1 MFESHIYHNLMIHVS
16 CGTWMNVHN
25 FVLWI
30 RYIYSYIFYFS
41 PILIKKMVENGVN
54 ELERTLGN
62 LSYLIIPPLFVVHAF
77 NAFVPFS
84 Y

>member
-1 MFESHIYHNLMIHVS
+1 
-16 CGTWMNVHN
+16 
-25 FVLWI
+25 
-30 RYIYSYIFYFS
+30 
-41 PILIKKMVENGVN
+41 MVENGVN